1 MSFLLKI
8 TLSLPNRTLILT
20 RCVSVHA
27 VGQCSASQ
35 SIKQTGVK
43 LAKPGIAAKLLEL
56 SHDSLEANLI
66 AGLIFNDA
74 KTKRN
79 VSNG

>member
-1 MSFLLKI
+1 M
-8 TLSLPNRTLILT
+8 
-20 RCVSVHA
+20 SVHA

-43 LAKPGIAAKLLEL
+43 LAKPAIAAKLVEL